1 MKKIA
6 VTIIL
11 LTALFNYGYSKNVK
25 KSDSPDNTQQVRIYL
40 NGEEKLPTSVE
51 IDNVLN
57 KKIPAILE
65 KISKTGIDPCK
76 VFVTNLKGLSSK

>member
-6 VTIIL
+6 ATLVL
-11 LTALFNYGYSKNVK
+11 LTALFNCGHSKSIK
-25 KSDSPDNTQQVRIYL
+25 KTDSPYSSHQVRIYV
-40 NGEEKLPTSVE
+40 NGEVKLPSSAE

-76 VFVTNLKGLSSK
+76 VFVTNMKGISSK

>member
-1 MKKIA
+1 MKKI
-6 VTIIL
+6 VLTLIL
-11 LTALFNYGYSKNVK
+11 LAAFFDLGLSKHIK
-25 KSDSPDNTQQVRIYL
+25 KTGSPCAFQQVRVYQ
-40 NGEEKLPTSVE
+40 NGEEKPLSSAE